1 MTTDF
6 PADLPIDTCPQCREE
21 IEYEKNLN
29 GLFKYHVSTGG
40 FLCPEDPKP
49 KLTPTKR
56 TK

>member
-6 PADLPIDTCPQCREE
+6 PTDVPLNQCPQCKEE

-29 GLFKYHVSTGG
+29 GLLKYHTRTGE